1 MWSQIYLSERGCN
14 CWVLLQLKEL
24 ADEVLFCETQR
35 LQLAEDLLKDLQRD
49 TPSVWPPNTKQHVN
63 TQLIYLNLCISGSVT
78 LSNLV
83 LSATSRS
90 EADML
95 PMSSSEE
102 DWERRLLEPCT
113 VSLFRLEVEPVNFP
127 ELPWR
132 PETAQQIQRDLILL
146 GRMWLSFGYH
156 SNCRLMSANYD
167 IKKEYSN
174 HHKLHGYQWL
184 AFVGIYHRIR

>member
-1 MWSQIYLSERGCN
+1 M
-14 CWVLLQLKEL
+14 LLQLKEL
-24 ADEVLFCETQR
+24 ANEVLFRKTQG
-35 LQLAEDLLKDLQRD
+35 LQLAEDLLEYLQKKRRSPRYQRVD
-49 TPSVWPPNTKQHVN
+49 A
-63 TQLIYLNLCISGSVT
+63 LFCCRFCGSKT

-113 VSLFRLEVEPVNFP
+113 FSLFKLEVEPVSFP

-132 PETAQQIQRDLILL
+132 PIAVGQNVTFAPTGQKCNTWSQHFRIEATAII
-146 GRMWLSFGYH
+146 
-156 SNCRLMSANYD
+156 AD
-167 IKKEYSN
+167 ISN
-174 HHKLHGYQWL
+174 H
-184 AFVGIYHRIR
+184 VRCI